1 MCFGGCATQD
11 PNYSGIVED
20 NPLSEEEIIQYVK
33 DYMLKKY
40 EDEVEVKITG
50 KYNLTHTTA
59 YSSPALD
66 GSKSRFGGKYAKI
79 KNGHTYNLEITNI
92 ELGITTSGT
101 YKDGFELT
109 NKQIDVTEVIGRSVG
124 IDDTYSIMKNE
135 ILFEEEANELL
146 KTHFSKFK
154 FYKDPTNYKHS
165 GSGYYNIYVYCVD
178 DSVISEAM
186 RELIE
191 IDYKKYYSIAFEI
204 RAFIFNDEDFYDSFD
219 FDYCN
224 NIEIAKTDSKEIKEY
239 YPGKLADSDVKNKPQ
254 MLIEKYLNTELTYI
268 TTCENLDHDIFITK
282 GLSGYIKGKENGNW
296 YNKEISEETIENFD
310 QVLFIYKGNPQKYKN
325 SLEKGK
331 SNMQYGTTNVYGLNL
346 LNF

>member
-1 MCFGGCATQD
+1 MKYKILAIVLLLVMCFGGCATQD
-11 PNYSGIVED
+11 PDYSGIVED

-124 IDDTYSIMKNE
+124 IDDTYSIMKM
-135 ILFEEEANELL
+135 
-146 KTHFSKFK
+146 KYCSKK
-154 FYKDPTNYKHS
+154 KPTN
-165 GSGYYNIYVYCVD
+165 C
-178 DSVISEAM
+178 
-186 RELIE
+186 
-191 IDYKKYYSIAFEI
+191 
-204 RAFIFNDEDFYDSFD
+204 
-219 FDYCN
+219 
-224 NIEIAKTDSKEIKEY
+224 
-239 YPGKLADSDVKNKPQ
+239 
-254 MLIEKYLNTELTYI
+254 
-268 TTCENLDHDIFITK
+268 
-282 GLSGYIKGKENGNW
+282 
-296 YNKEISEETIENFD
+296 
-310 QVLFIYKGNPQKYKN
+310 
-325 SLEKGK
+325 
-331 SNMQYGTTNVYGLNL
+331 
-346 LNF
+346 